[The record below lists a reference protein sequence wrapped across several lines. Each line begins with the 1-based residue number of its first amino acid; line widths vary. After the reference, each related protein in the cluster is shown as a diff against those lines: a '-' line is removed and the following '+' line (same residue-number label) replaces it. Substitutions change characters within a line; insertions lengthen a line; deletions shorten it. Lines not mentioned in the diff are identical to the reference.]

1 MACDSLVAAICQF
14 CPLWCTGTWYCALA
28 LGPRLNGPNGGL
40 IGSQGY
46 SRYLKWRFQLSE
58 KHAYL
63 CDLFIGTNVFEEDN
77 FFEKKGIAIPGLSGS
92 PRA

>member
-1 MACDSLVAAICQF
+1 MPILPLVVY
-14 CPLWCTGTWYCALA
+14 WYCALA

-77 FFEKKGIAIPGLSGS
+77 FFLKKKESLFLAC
-92 PRA
+92 RAPLVLDPFDVMSQ

>member
-1 MACDSLVAAICQF
+1 MVY
-14 CPLWCTGTWYCALA
+14 WYRALA

-40 IGSQGY
+40 VGSQGY

-63 CDLFIGTNVFEEDN
+63 CDLFIGTNVFVEAN
-77 FFEKKGIAIPGLSGS
+77 FFKRNRYSWSRSG
-92 PRA
+92 PVDRDRLACRAPLVLDPFDMMSQ